1 MKFLQVRISAGIA
14 ISFSDKRDRN
24 LNILV
29 TTPYTVYL
37 FFWPVDVLT
46 AHSMSRILTRRVE

>member
-1 MKFLQVRISAGIA
+1 MKFLQVRISGWVA

-37 FFWPVDVLT
+37 FFWSVDVLT
-46 AHSMSRILTRRVE
+46 AH